1 MPVFRSIVFSAALAG
16 LIVGV
21 VISIA
26 QFFGTVPLIQQ
37 SEVYERKAVA
47 GTPTGHDHASAAND
61 QNKAHSH
68 ESEWEPEAGLQRN
81 AFTVA
86 ANILTAIGFAL
97 LLTGVYAIRG
107 RQVMWREGLL
117 WGLAGFVVFTAAP
130 GLGLPPELPG
140 MPVAELTARQTW
152 WIATAA
158 ATAGGPLCELPSPGR
173 WAPASG
179 SANRFWSGTSQS
191 LSTSTSI
198 CANLAACPNLAG
210 VKYAVPDVIAFADIV
225 ADTGYGG
232 AERLVWVCG
241 LAESWA
247 PFFWVAGAEGFTS
260 GLASVAPELSLRLF
274 DELDAGNPGSAMR
287 VWRRL

>member
-47 GTPTGHDHASAAND
+47 GTPPAGHDHASAANEQD
-61 QNKAHSH
+61 KVHSH
-68 ESEWEPEAGLQRN
+68 ESEWQPEEGLQRN

-107 RQVMWREGLL
+107 RQVTWREGLL

-140 MPVAELTARQTW
+140 MAVAELTARQTW

-158 ATAGGPLCELPSPGR
+158 ATAGGLGLLAFRPAA
-173 WAPASG
+173 WA
-179 SANRFWSGTSQS
+179 
-191 LSTSTSI
+191 
-198 CANLAACPNLAG
+198 
-210 VKYAVPDVIAFADIV
+210 AVV
-225 ADTGYGG
+225 
-232 AERLVWVCG
+232 G
-241 LAESWA
+241 LALIALPHLIGA
-247 PFFWVAGAEGFTS
+247 P
-260 GLASVAPELSLRLF
+260 LAPESHSEVPAALAHRFIVVVTLTSLLF
-274 DELDAGNPGSAMR
+274 WALLGVCTSLAFVRTLRP
-287 VWRRL
+287 

>member
-1 MPVFRSIVFSAALAG
+1 MPVFRSIVFSAAVAG

-21 VISIA
+21 VISVA

-47 GTPTGHDHASAAND
+47 GTPSAGHDHASAAND
-61 QNKAHSH
+61 QNKAHAH
-68 ESEWEPEAGLQRN
+68 ESEWEPREGLQRN
-81 AFTVA
+81 ALTVA

-107 RQVMWREGLL
+107 RQVTWREGLL

-158 ATAGGPLCELPSPGR
+158 VTAGGLCLLVFRPAA
-173 WAPASG
+173 WA
-179 SANRFWSGTSQS
+179 
-191 LSTSTSI
+191 
-198 CANLAACPNLAG
+198 
-210 VKYAVPDVIAFADIV
+210 AV
-225 ADTGYGG
+225 
-232 AERLVWVCG
+232 LG
-241 LAESWA
+241 LALIALPHLIGA
-247 PFFWVAGAEGFTS
+247 P
-260 GLASVAPELSLRLF
+260 LAPESHSEVPAALSHRFIVVVTLTSLLF
-274 DELDAGNPGSAMR
+274 WALLGVATSMAFERISRPQP
-287 VWRRL
+287 

>member
-97 LLTGVYAIRG
+97 LLTGVFAIRG

-140 MPVAELTARQTW
+140 LPVAELAARQTW

-158 ATAGGPLCELPSPGR
+158 ATATGLYLLAFRSTAWAAILGLGLIALPHLIGAPVAPEFHSEVPAALSHR
-173 WAPASG
+173 FIVVVTLTSLLFWALLG
-179 SANRFWSGTSQS
+179 V
-191 LSTSTSI
+191 STSI
-198 CANLAACPNLAG
+198 
-210 VKYAVPDVIAFADIV
+210 AFGRIS
-225 ADTGYGG
+225 
-232 AERLVWVCG
+232 R
-241 LAESWA
+241 
-247 PFFWVAGAEGFTS
+247 P
-260 GLASVAPELSLRLF
+260 
-274 DELDAGNPGSAMR
+274 
-287 VWRRL
+287 